1 MEYQFIETQTEAG
14 IGRIVLNRPEK
25 RNAFNDRLVLEIKH
39 ALQTLN
45 EDPACSLVVFSGRGP
60 SFSAGADLA
69 YLQSLQNNSLQ
80 ENLADSRALMELY
93 YQMYGSP
100 KVLIAQVEGPA
111 LAGGCGLATL
121 CDYCFAVPSATF
133 GYTEVR
139 IGFIPALV
147 SVFLVRKIG
156 DARARELLLSGDI
169 LEAREALRY
178 GLISFVVEAD
188 QIEETVSS
196 FARNIAARC
205 APGSLAATRKLLA
218 EVQDLPLTE
227 ALELAALRNAETRSS
242 AECRKGIQAFLN
254 KEPLNWHQNLPGSEG

>member
-1 MEYQFIETQTEAG
+1 MEYQYIQAQIEEG

-25 RNAFNDRLVLEIKH
+25 RNAFNDRLVAELKS
-39 ALQTLN
+39 ALRSFF
-45 EDPACSLVVFSGRGP
+45 EDSSCRIIVFSGQGP
-60 SFSAGADLA
+60 AFSAGADLS
-69 YLQSLQNNSLQ
+69 YLQSLQNNSLE

-93 YQMYGSP
+93 QLMYDSP

-121 CDYCFAVPSATF
+121 CDFCFAIPSATF

-156 DARARELLLSGDI
+156 ESRARELLLSGDI

-178 GLISFVVEAD
+178 GLISFVVAAD
-188 QIEETVSS
+188 EIASTVDS

-218 EVQDLPLTE
+218 EVQDLSLHK
-227 ALELAALRNAETRSS
+227 ALERAALRNAEIRSS
-242 AECRKGIQAFLN
+242 VECRQGINLFLN
-254 KEPLNWHQNLPGSEG
+254 KEPIVWWPS